1 MEEQP
6 VHMTFLEEDLSAL
19 YQNDEKSATVFSIF
33 SILAIFIASLGLLGL
48 ASFSAAQR
56 TKEVGIRKAMGA
68 SISSVL
74 VTLSREF
81 IWLILFATLAAWPLG
96 YFFMKDWLQDY
107 PDRVSLEPMIFVF
120 STLLAF
126 IIAAVTVVLRVYQ
139 AASLN
144 PVRSLRYE

>member
-6 VHMTFLEEDLSAL
+6 VQMTFLDDDLAAL
-19 YQNDEKSATVFSIF
+19 YNNDEKTAKVFSIF

-68 SISSVL
+68 SIGSVL

-81 IWLILFATLAAWPLG
+81 VWLILIATLAAWPLG

-107 PDRVSLEPMIFVF
+107 PCQGS
-120 STLLAF
+120 A
-126 IIAAVTVVLRVYQ
+126 
-139 AASLN
+139 
-144 PVRSLRYE
+144 